1 MNNNEYLAHHG
12 IKNQKWGV
20 KHGPPYPVERGSGGK
35 PKTTNIIKSRLK
47 GAIQKRKENYAE
59 KKVENAEE
67 RHKRLREDV
76 VKDPKKIT
84 KYKKEFSRQE
94 LEDMIKEIQFNRKLE
109 DIRFEE
115 IKRGRERF
123 ESFKKSVGNIKD
135 FATTTKDMYN
145 LAADINNML
154 VDAGK
159 SKGNKWTRIGGDQN
173 QKKQEKQN

>member
-12 IKNQKWGV
+12 IKNQRWGV
-20 KHGPPYPVERGSGGK
+20 KHGPPYPVVRGTGGK
-35 PKTTNIIKSRLK
+35 PKVTNIVKSRLK
-47 GAIQKRKENYAE
+47 GAIEKRKEARAE
-59 KKVENAEE
+59 KKVENADQ
-67 RHKRLREDV
+67 RHSRLREEV
-76 VKDPKKIT
+76 VRSPKKIT

-135 FATTTKDMYN
+135 FATYSKDMYN
-145 LAADINNML
+145 LAADINNLL
-154 VDAGK
+154 VDSGK
-159 SKGNKWTRIGGDQN
+159 SNGAKWKKLGGDN
-173 QKKQEKQN
+173 NNSNKK